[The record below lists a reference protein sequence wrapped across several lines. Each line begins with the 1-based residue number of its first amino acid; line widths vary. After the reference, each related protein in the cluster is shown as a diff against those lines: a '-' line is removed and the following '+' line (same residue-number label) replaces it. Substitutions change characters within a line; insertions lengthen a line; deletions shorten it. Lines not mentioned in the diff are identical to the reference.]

1 MTQISWITRARHPH
15 FSPFRLFLARAQRLA
30 LVLNPKV
37 GSTFLRGLLTA
48 GYAEHLGC
56 ADPSQG
62 RYRALKKAR
71 EMPVAPLRDYWDFLR
86 RPERYG
92 VHAIVRDPYARIVS
106 AWRDKF
112 VDGHNATPDGRD
124 AGYPRS
130 IQAGVLAQAR
140 GIARD
145 LGLPGADTGA
155 LVPFETFLAMVES
168 EPEGRRNSHWDAQWH
183 VLQADVLPY
192 TSFIGM
198 EDGLGTPLAALLA
211 PLGFDRDWVL
221 ARAARPANPSSK
233 PKESVL
239 NAALAA
245 RIQALYAQDFA
256 AFGYDP
262 DGWRGR

>member
-1 MTQISWITRARHPH
+1 MAQVSWVTRVRHPH
-15 FSPFRLFLARAQRLA
+15 FSPFRLFLAAEQRLA

-48 GYAEHLGC
+48 GYAQHLGC

-62 RYRALKKAR
+62 RYRVLKKAR
-71 EMPVAPLRDYWDFLR
+71 EMPVAPVRDYWNFLR
-86 RPERYG
+86 RPERYA

-130 IQAGVLAQAR
+130 IRAGVLAQAR
-140 GIARD
+140 GVARD
-145 LGLPGADTGA
+145 QGLPGARDGE
-155 LVPFETFLAMVES
+155 LVPFETFLSMVER
-168 EPEGRRNSHWDAQWH
+168 EQEGRRNSHWEAQWR
-183 VLQADVLPY
+183 VLQADVLPF
-192 TSFIGM
+192 TGFIRM
-198 EDGLGTPLAALLA
+198 EDGLGPPLAALLA
-211 PLGFDRDWVL
+211 PLGFDHDWVL
-221 ARAARPANPSSK
+221 AHAARPANPSSE
-233 PKESVL
+233 PKEAVL

-245 RIQALYAQDFA
+245 RIQTLYAQDFE